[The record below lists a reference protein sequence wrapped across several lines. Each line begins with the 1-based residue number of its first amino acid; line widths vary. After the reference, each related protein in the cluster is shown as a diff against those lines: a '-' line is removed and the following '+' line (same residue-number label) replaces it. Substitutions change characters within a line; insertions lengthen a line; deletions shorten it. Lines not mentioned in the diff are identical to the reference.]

1 MDRAGGA
8 AGNKH
13 RKMAERARVLREEA
27 ERLEKQAG
35 AWAAG
40 EVGERRVGAV
50 LDRIAAEFRA
60 LVLHDRLTRA
70 GSKANIDHV
79 VVTPGGVFIVD
90 TKNWYGYVNA
100 TPDALIKDN
109 VDQWRAL
116 EYGKDAAKLAKD
128 VAGWLP
134 VFPFVCLAGAARI
147 MEPRR
152 SAGVTVLNVEDL
164 GAFILGKPAK
174 ATPNSARDT
183 YASLTMLFP
192 AQPASPRQDRR
203 AAAQGKHGVPAS
215 GPTRGPDE
223 GSRTQGQFPKPPK
236 PIRTGAPVAQD
247 HDRTPLRWEPPH
259 RLAQIPG
266 ESPQPRGRTHR
277 QPQAPV
283 RALI

>member
-174 ATPNSARDT
+174 ATPDSARDV
-183 YASLTMLFP
+183 YASITELFP
-192 AQPASPRQDRR
+192 GQPGPGRQERR
-203 AAAQGKHGVPAS
+203 AAPAAA
-215 GPTRGPDE
+215 GTR
-223 GSRTQGQFPKPPK
+223 RTQGQRAKPLKTRP
-236 PIRTGAPVAQD
+236 PASTAIEPAG
-247 HDRTPLRWEPPH
+247 WEPPRIDWPEYQTKATSH
-259 RLAQIPG
+259 GGGLLGSLKRLF
-266 ESPQPRGRTHR
+266 
-277 QPQAPV
+277 AP
-283 RALI
+283 